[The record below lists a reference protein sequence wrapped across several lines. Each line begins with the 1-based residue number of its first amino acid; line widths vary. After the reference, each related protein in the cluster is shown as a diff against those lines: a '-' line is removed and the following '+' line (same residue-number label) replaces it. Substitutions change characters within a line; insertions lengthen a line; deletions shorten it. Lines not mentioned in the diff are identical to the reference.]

1 MFEVVFNYS
10 LAALNNDNKE
20 ASIYKVFLNNMDEA
34 YLVNTSKERMVID
47 FIAGM
52 TDEYLIK
59 QYNAIK

>member
-1 MFEVVFNYS
+1 
-10 LAALNNDNKE
+10 
-20 ASIYKVFLNNMDEA
+20 MDES